1 MTEVIG
7 GIAQVM
13 GLGRDVALLIDGDN
27 IPSRFAGQVITQAV
41 RLGSV
46 TVKRVYGRIGG
57 LTDWQG
63 STGFRLIHGGTGKNA
78 ADMQL
83 TIDAVELFHRGYRS
97 FVICSSDHDFT
108 PLAHYLGEN
117 GAKVLGVGDGRT
129 TEDFRKAC
137 TRFEFILLE
146 AENTPSVTNTKFSKV
161 DTRIQEILTLHA
173 GPGGTL
179 YARIAGLL
187 GRDDALKK
195 ANLVEKNWRQY
206 LEAHPHLFS
215 IDPKGPNARVRWI
228 GGSV

>member
-97 FVICSSDHDFT
+97 TISPLWRIIWAKTAQRFWGLVMGGQPRISARLALGLSSSCWK
-108 PLAHYLGEN
+108 P
-117 GAKVLGVGDGRT
+117 RT
-129 TEDFRKAC
+129 R
-137 TRFEFILLE
+137 RL
-146 AENTPSVTNTKFSKV
+146 
-161 DTRIQEILTLHA
+161 
-173 GPGGTL
+173 
-179 YARIAGLL
+179 
-187 GRDDALKK
+187 
-195 ANLVEKNWRQY
+195 
-206 LEAHPHLFS
+206 
-215 IDPKGPNARVRWI
+215 
-228 GGSV
+228 